1 MAYWDNGAL
10 RVSDNRKYLRN
21 GGTPFF
27 WMGDTAWLLMQQCD
41 REEAF
46 LYLKNR
52 KDKGFNVIQA
62 TLVHSLP
69 GENMSSLA
77 RISKDVTAKEYWDH
91 CVEIVGMAQDLGL
104 YMALLPTWGSIVKS
118 GIFREEDI
126 VRYAEFLNA
135 RFSGFPNIIWILGG
149 DIRGSV
155 NIPLYDKFGHALKE
169 RMPDKLAGFH
179 PFGRT
184 SSSLWF
190 HDREWLDF
198 NMFQSG
204 HRRYDQPSL
213 NRWDDGTEEFYGEDN
228 WKYVIRDHSYGIM
241 KPTLDGEPSYE
252 QIPQGLHDP
261 REPYWQA
268 EDVRRYAYWSVFQG
282 AMGHTYG
289 DNAIMQFYSGR
300 SGEGNY
306 GVRERWDISLHHEGS
321 SHMKHLADLIK
332 SVDYENGA
340 PADGLLLSGQKE
352 KYDRVAVFAG
362 KDYLLAYDYTGHPFE
377 INIAGLECERKYAY
391 WHDPVSGVYSFFGDV
406 TRLESVKA
414 EPPKKRS
421 GQNDWT
427 LVVKGGSSEIK

>member
-10 RVSDNRKYLRN
+10 RVSDNKRYLRN

-27 WMGDTAWLLMQQCD
+27 WMGDTAWLLMQQCS

-52 KDKGFNVIQA
+52 KEKGFNVIQV

-69 GENMSSLA
+69 GAKKSSLA
-77 RISKDVTAKEYWDH
+77 QVKKDATTKEYWDH
-91 CVEIVGMAQDLGL
+91 CVEIVETAQELGL

-118 GIFREEDI
+118 GMFREEDAD
-126 VRYAEFLNA
+126 RYAEFLNA

-155 NIPLYDKFGHALKE
+155 NIPLYDKFANKLKE
-169 RMPDKLAGFH
+169 LMTDKLISFH

-204 HRRYDQPSL
+204 HRRYDQAEL
-213 NRWDDGTEEFYGEDN
+213 NQWDDGTEEFYGEDN
-228 WKYVIRDHSYGIM
+228 WKYVVRDHSHDIM
-241 KPTLDGEPSYE
+241 KPTVDGEPSYE

-261 REPYWQA
+261 NEPYWQA
-268 EDVRRYAYWSVFQG
+268 QDVRRYAYWSVFQG

-289 DNAIMQFYSGR
+289 DNAIMQFYNGK

-306 GVRERWDISLHHEGS
+306 GVKEKWDIAIHHEGS
-321 SHMKHLADLIK
+321 AHMKHLADLIK
-332 SVDYENGA
+332 SVDYENGR
-340 PADGLLLSGQKE
+340 PADELLLSGQKE

-362 KDYLLAYDYTGHPFE
+362 KDYLLAYDYTGSCFE
-377 INIAGLECERKYAY
+377 INISGLECKKKYAY
-391 WHDPVSGVYSFFGDV
+391 WHDPVSGVSSFLGDV
-406 TRLESVKA
+406 THLQSLEA
-414 EPPKKRS
+414 EPPKKYS

-427 LVVKGGSSEIK
+427 LVIKGD